1 MVALPG
7 GEFTMGERQAG
18 LGAGNSPAHPVQVP
32 PLLISRTEVSFGE
45 YDRFARA
52 SGRSLPADQNWGRGR
67 QPVVNVNWDD
77 AVAYT
82 RWLSQ
87 QTGRT
92 YRLPSEAEWEYAA
105 RGGSDDWHWWGYALG
120 QGNAVCLDCG
130 SDWDARQPAP
140 VGSLAANPFGLYDTA
155 GNVMEWV
162 QDCYNP
168 NYQGAPADGS
178 AWLTGDCEQRVVR
191 GGAYNKPSANLRSSA
206 RSKLPGELRLQM
218 LGFRVVREP

>member
-1 MVALPG
+1 
-7 GEFTMGERQAG
+7 
-18 LGAGNSPAHPVQVP
+18 
-32 PLLISRTEVSFGE
+32 
-45 YDRFARA
+45 
-52 SGRSLPADQNWGRGR
+52 
-67 QPVVNVNWDD
+67 
-77 AVAYT
+77 VAYT